1 MSQVTLAALGPALR
15 LRLHLGVVAA
25 AAFLAIYAKSVCP
38 FIATVPF
45 TRISLVLLALSL
57 LHVILRESLL
67 RAYPRPWGKESIA
80 RHGFHLSVIGWL
92 VMGVVAVATHAV
104 LYPDFPVAS
113 HAKLLSGYWAMGAG
127 ILAQVEFV
135 AMETHF
141 RRFHTEAPAV
151 TAERISRRLME
162 GFLVVS
168 VVPTLVMVLMGAR
181 MVYEGYAH
189 PGVAVE
195 VAFLGACFIAAALY
209 MSWRYGTALKQ
220 DCEGIVTSL
229 KEIQDGK
236 FSEVRVDASRPDEL
250 GLVAGGI
257 NDMAAGLALR
267 ERIKDA
273 FGRFIDP
280 GIAAHVIDQFSR
292 DGRDGVHLEG
302 RRIEVTV
309 LMADLRGFTPLAE
322 SMEPE
327 ELIALLNGYFAEMV
341 AAVHAHG
348 GMVDKFIGDA
358 LMAVFG
364 LGGEADHTL
373 AAVRCAQDMQAR
385 LARLNQGHP
394 STRQLTNGIGLHV
407 GEVVAGLLGSPDRL
421 EFTVIGNAVNLAA
434 RLESQARAPRPP
446 ILMSAAAAA
455 RLAGRM
461 EVTSQGALKLKG
473 VTEEVE
479 TFSPGS
485 IELSS

>member
-1 MSQVTLAALGPALR
+1 MGGTTLDGLGPSLR
-15 LRLHLGVVAA
+15 FRLHLGVVATTV
-25 AAFLAIYAKSVCP
+25 FLAIYAKSVCP

-45 TRISLVLLALSL
+45 QRVALVLLALSL
-57 LHVILRESLL
+57 LHVVLREALL
-67 RAYPRPWGKESIA
+67 RAFPRPWKRESVA

-92 VMGVVAVATHAV
+92 IMGGAAVVTHAV
-104 LYPDFPVAS
+104 IYPDFPAAS
-113 HAKLLSGYWAMGAG
+113 HAKLLAGYWALGAG

-141 RRFHTEAPAV
+141 RSFHTE
-151 TAERISRRLME
+151 TAAATVEHISRRLTE

-168 VVPTLVMVLMGAR
+168 VVPTLVMVLMGIR

-195 VAFLGACFIAAALY
+195 VGFLGACFIAAALY
-209 MSWRYGTALKQ
+209 MSWRYGRALKQ
-220 DCEGIVTSL
+220 DCQAIVAGLGNVRNGRFT
-229 KEIQDGK
+229 
-236 FSEVRVDASRPDEL
+236 EVRVDASRPDEL

-257 NDMAAGLALR
+257 NEMAAGLALR
-267 ERIKDA
+267 ERIRDA
-273 FGRFIDP
+273 FGRFVDP
-280 GIAAHVIDQFSR
+280 TVAAHVIDQFSH
-292 DGRDGVHLEG
+292 DGGAGIHLEG

-327 ELIALLNGYFAEMV
+327 QLIALLNGYFAEMV
-341 AAVHAHG
+341 AAVHSHG

-358 LMAVFG
+358 VMAVFG
-364 LGGEADHTL
+364 LGGEPGHTL
-373 AAVRCAQDMQAR
+373 AAVRCAQDMQVR
-385 LARLNQGHP
+385 LGRFNRDRPEACR
-394 STRQLTNGIGLHV
+394 LTNGIGLHV

-434 RLESQARAPRPP
+434 RLEAQARAPRPP

-455 RLAGRM
+455 RLDGLVPLAP
-461 EVTSQGALKLKG
+461 QGSIRLKG
-473 VTEEVE
+473 VSEEVE
-479 TFSPGS
+479 AFSP
-485 IELSS
+485 LMPAQ

>member
-1 MSQVTLAALGPALR
+1 MTALTLAALGRPLR
-15 LRLHLGVVAA
+15 LRLHFGVVVA

-45 TRISLVLLALSL
+45 QQVALVLMALSVF
-57 LHVILRESLL
+57 HIGLREVLL
-67 RAYPRPWGKESIA
+67 RAFPSPWGHETVA

-92 VMGVVAVATHAV
+92 IMGLVAVMAHAII
-104 LYPDFPVAS
+104 YPDFPAAS

-141 RRFHTEAPAV
+141 RRFQAESAAV
-151 TAERISRRLME
+151 TVERISRRLME

-168 VVPTLVMVLMGAR
+168 VVPTLVMVLMGVR

-195 VAFLGACFIAAALY
+195 VAFLGLCFIAAAIY
-209 MSWRYGTALKQ
+209 MSWRYGSALRD
-220 DCEGIVTSL
+220 DCAGIVASL
-229 KEIQDGK
+229 KDVKDGR
-236 FSEVRVDASRPDEL
+236 FTDIRVDASRPDEL

-257 NDMAAGLALR
+257 NEMAAGLALR

-273 FGRFIDP
+273 FGRFVDP
-280 GIAAHVIDQFSR
+280 QVAAHVIAQFG
-292 DGRDGVHLEG
+292 DNDETGVHLEG

-309 LMADLRGFTPLAE
+309 LMADLRGFTPMAE

-327 ELIALLNGYFAEMV
+327 DLIALLNGYFAEMV
-341 AAVHAHG
+341 ASVHAHG

-373 AAVRCAQDMQAR
+373 AATRCAVDMQTR
-385 LARLNQGHP
+385 LADFNRGLAEG
-394 STRQLTNGIGLHV
+394 RKLVNGIGLHV

-434 RLESQARAPRPP
+434 RLEAQARSPRPP
-446 ILMSAAAAA
+446 ILLSAAAA
-455 RLAGRM
+455 RRVGGGIEL
-461 EVTSQGALKLKG
+461 VPQGALRLKG
-473 VTEEVE
+473 VSEEVE
-479 TFSPGS
+479 IFSPAGP
-485 IELSS
+485 